1 MEAHGGGP
9 CLLETRISNHNFPL
23 FCGGCVEGAWEVR
36 DGACGMRGGALVV
49 HGGAWRLHRKRV
61 GGAQM
66 RVVVGL
72 LPQGTTV
79 NINTI

>member
-1 MEAHGGGP
+1 M
-9 CLLETRISNHNFPL
+9 
-23 FCGGCVEGAWEVR
+23 EGAWEVR
-36 DGACGMRGGALVV
+36 DSAWGMRGGAWVV
-49 HGGAWRLHRKRV
+49 RGGAWRLRGRRV
-61 GGAQM
+61 RGAQV